1 MNEFPR
7 LLVFR
12 TFSKV
17 YGMAGLR
24 AGYVVGSTEAS
35 RELEAIAPPL
45 GVNSL
50 TQVAVEHALTH
61 GDGEVDRRRNLVIE
75 QRKRDPGRA
84 PGPARGRPPEPGQLR
99 VAVLHRA

>member
-1 MNEFPR
+1 M
-7 LLVFR
+7 FR

-45 GVNSL
+45 GVNAL
-50 TQVAVEHALTH
+50 TQVGVEYALSH

-75 QRKRDPGRA
+75 QRKRCSAAIPR
-84 PGPARGRPPEPGQLR
+84 PAGGRPPEPGELR
-99 VAVLHRA
+99 LAARSRA